1 VVLPAVDQTVG
12 RSRLSMTAPI
22 VLSVDLVV
30 LVGQTEVPVDH
41 SAVDQVVDPVGLVDQ
56 LGQTVDPVDQMVD
69 QMVDRGVRTSQV
81 HEDGVVQEP
90 VQVWMEASV
99 CRWM

>member
-56 LGQTVDPVDQMVD
+56 VGQTVDPVD